1 MCLDLGVEDDMIKA
15 ILEYRPDLTLRNKN
29 GELVTEVKC
38 EFEELT
44 QLVLEHAR
52 NWAKENFLIH
62 FFIRIFNASNE
73 NILYVKKKKKIINI
87 ITINII
93 FCVT

>member
-52 NWAKENFLIH
+52 NWAKENFFDPLFYTH
-62 FFIRIFNASNE
+62 LQRIKREYS
-73 NILYVKKKKKIINI
+73 ICKKKKKKKIINI
-87 ITINII
+87 
-93 FCVT
+93 